1 MAGPAS
7 AVSGEFA
14 LIGRLARRFARP
26 HPAVA
31 RGIGDDTA
39 VLRLWGD
46 IRLLLT
52 TDLLAQD
59 VHFDLRTATF
69 RDIGYKAAVAN
80 LSDIAAMGG
89 VPQAMLVA
97 IAFPPRT
104 AVRQVEQL
112 YQGMMEACRPHG
124 VALIGG
130 DTSSSKQGWF
140 ISITMTG
147 TASSRRILYRSGAR
161 PGDELWVSGTIGDSL
176 AGLRL
181 LSDGKAS
188 ALALRHRRR
197 LAGQHRRP
205 TARVA
210 LGQALARQ
218 GLATAA
224 IDLSDG
230 LSGDLA
236 HLCDESRVGAEVE
249 APALPVSP
257 ALRAYAV
264 ATRSSVTDLAVE
276 GGEDYELLFTARP
289 SARGSL
295 LRLSRQLRCPLTRI
309 GLVAARRTGQRMRLA
324 DGSLTSMPRLS
335 YEHFRRTR
343 TARVSRPGRT
353 R

>member
-1 MAGPAS
+1 
-7 AVSGEFA
+7 
-14 LIGRLARRFARP
+14 
-26 HPAVA
+26 
-31 RGIGDDTA
+31 
-39 VLRLWGD
+39 
-46 IRLLLT
+46 
-52 TDLLAQD
+52 
-59 VHFDLRTATF
+59 
-69 RDIGYKAAVAN
+69 
-80 LSDIAAMGG
+80 
-89 VPQAMLVA
+89 
-97 IAFPPRT
+97 
-104 AVRQVEQL
+104 VRQVEHL
-112 YQGMMEACRPHG
+112 YQGIMEACRPHG

-130 DTSSSKQGWF
+130 DTSSSQQGWF

-181 LSDGKAS
+181 LSDGTAS

-249 APALPVSP
+249 APALPISP

-264 ATRSSVTDLAVE
+264 ATHSSVTDLAVE
-276 GGEDYELLFTARP
+276 GGEDYELLFTAHP

-309 GLVAARRTGQRMRLA
+309 GLVASRRTGQRMRLA
-324 DGSLTSMPRLS
+324 DGSLILMPRLS

-343 TARVSRPGRT
+343 TARVSSPGRP